1 MSTPNEPTDS
11 GEQSL
16 MHQDL
21 HELRAE
27 HRDLDQVIEHL
38 CRIPPDDHLL
48 VRRLKKRKLALKDKI
63 EQIER
68 MLVPDI
74 PA

>member
-1 MSTPNEPTDS
+1 MPTELADPQ
-11 GEQSL
+11 GVL
-16 MHQDL
+16 RQDL

-27 HRDLDQVIEHL
+27 HRDLDLVIDHL
-38 CRIPPDDHLL
+38 ARVPPDDQLL

-68 MLVPDI
+68 LMVPDI